1 MANYKER
8 TRTNYFHVTD
18 EKRYQ
23 ELFGRL
29 KGEEDKVLDFT
40 KTDEYGRLFHG
51 FGSNSTVD
59 YYPEPN
65 CANCKYAEEC
75 GKTEDC
81 KEECE
86 AADFDEFV
94 SEMQKIL
101 PEDETMIVI
110 TSGYE
115 KLRQLTGTALVVSRT
130 ETAWKDINNWAIEK
144 AKEMVGK
151 DYETSTSC

>member
-1 MANYKER
+1 MADYNER
-8 TRTNYFHVTD
+8 TRTNRFHVTNED
-18 EKRYQ
+18 RYQ

-29 KGEEDKVLDFT
+29 KGNEDGIKDFT
-40 KTDEYGRLFHG
+40 ITDEDGRLFHG
-51 FGSNSTVD
+51 FGSASTVD

-65 CANCKYAEEC
+65 CANCKYAEGC
-75 GKTEDC
+75 GKTEDD

-101 PEDETMIVI
+101 PEDETMIII

-115 KLRQLTGTALVVSRT
+115 KLRYLTGGALVISRT
-130 ETAWKDINNWAIEK
+130 ETAWKDINDWAIEK

-151 DYETSTSC
+151 DYETSTSY